1 MTIECVKCRESFE
14 YSADTLKKLTEG
26 QYEVQFFTCP
36 HCGKNYHVLTIDN
49 DMRELVMGRRKISA
63 QLQIA
68 KKKMSKGINVH
79 QRFINKLQREDK
91 ALKAKQEAM
100 LPELA
105 KVGAEIL
112 TRFETAEAPDEEAA
126 SEA

>member
-1 MTIECVKCRESFE
+1 MVFKCNKCNKDFE
-14 YSADTLKKLTEG
+14 YSKYDLKNLTEG
-26 QYEVQFFTCP
+26 EYEVRFLTCP
-36 HCGKNYHVLTIDN
+36 HCGRNYLVLTIDN
-49 DMRELVMGRRKISA
+49 EMRQLVMGRRKISA

-79 QRFINKLQREDK
+79 QKFINKLQREDK

-105 KVGAEIL
+105 KIGAEIL

>member
-1 MTIECVKCRESFE
+1 MVFTCYKCNKDFE
-14 YSADTLKKLTEG
+14 YSKYDLKSLTEG
-26 QYEVQFFTCP
+26 EYEVRFLTCP
-36 HCGKNYHVLTIDN
+36 HCGWNYLVLTIDN
-49 DMRELVMGRRKISA
+49 EMRQLVMGRRKISA

-79 QRFINKLQREDK
+79 QKFINKLQREDK